1 MRAHSLAAAGDRHA
15 AARELESLSEA
26 GRAAGAAQVLR
37 AQLALDRGDAPT
49 AVGLL
54 RSLAAD
60 ARSMAGI
67 HAMLGRALAAAGR
80 DEEAEASFR
89 RALAD
94 EPQDAGTLAQLAA
107 LRLRAG
113 DAEGALDLGLRSAAL
128 DMRQAAVHMTVGRA
142 FLALGSPGEAVNAF
156 AACVAQAPGWNEARE
171 ALAAAR
177 RASGQGA

>member
-1 MRAHSLAAAGDRHA
+1 
-15 AARELESLSEA
+15 
-26 GRAAGAAQVLR
+26 
-37 AQLALDRGDAPT
+37 
-49 AVGLL
+49 LL

-60 ARSMAGI
+60 APSTVGI
-67 HAMLGRALAAAGR
+67 HAMLGRALVAAGR
-80 DEEAEASFR
+80 DEGAEASFR

-128 DMRQAAVHMTVGRA
+128 DMRQAGVHMTVGRA
-142 FLALGSPGEAVNAF
+142 FLALGSPGEAANAF
-156 AACVAQAPGWNEARE
+156 AACVVQAPGWNEARE